1 MLRRTRRTLEHW
13 TPDLGP
19 YDRWR
24 AERAAEGWVPE
35 YPWDPPEVSVN
46 GRRVWAVA
54 LIDFD
59 SFARGLAY
67 RRPAASV

>member
-19 YDRWR
+19 YDQWLT
-24 AERAAEGWVPE
+24 ERAAAGWVPE
-35 YPWDPPEVSVN
+35 YPWSPTEVPIN
-46 GRRVWAVA
+46 GRDVWVVA
-54 LIDFD
+54 LIDTE

-67 RRPAASV
+67 RKPSLV